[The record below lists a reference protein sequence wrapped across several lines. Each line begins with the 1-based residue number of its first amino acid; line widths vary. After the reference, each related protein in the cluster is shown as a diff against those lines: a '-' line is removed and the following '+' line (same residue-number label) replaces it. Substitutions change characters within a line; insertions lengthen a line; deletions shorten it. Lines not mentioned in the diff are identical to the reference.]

1 MFNVY
6 LVNFVV
12 QLFAKLDPFVILN
25 FKCQKKLFALWILL
39 GFFLDW
45 NFKQTFLYVTV
56 KPHVSRNNIGL

>member
-39 GFFLDW
+39 GFF
-45 NFKQTFLYVTV
+45 F
-56 KPHVSRNNIGL
+56 GLEF